1 MKKKLSVIISV
12 ICIIVSL
19 GSISGTLYYAKNHN
33 TSSMMQQAGGTP
45 PSMPSQGDNSSQDNN
60 QSNSQQNNESNQQGS
75 SENSNQS
82 TNDQSN
88 SQNQNSSEQSSENS
102 NSQAP
107 TQNGQ
112 APSGMPGQDS
122 NGNQQGAP
130 GQSDQNSSSNQQG
143 MPGQSDQN
151 SNSSQPSM
159 PGQNEQNSNQQG
171 QMNQAATSSSQSLSA
186 LQIVIISVSVLVFM
200 LAVTYLIM
208 SKFGAK
214 TLAETFYGAK
224 PTAIYAVVNVVG
236 TILLVGALVLSSN
249 ALLFNNT
256 SSTNN
261 TSQITTEGV
270 VDVSD
275 SQELSNKTLS
285 ATSSDESAIV
295 VNDGGSLNATGLTIS
310 KSGDSSNTEN
320 SEFYGLNA
328 AVLVQKGSEATIKDT
343 TIETSATGAN
353 AIFSTGENATINVSN
368 TKITTTGDSSRGLDA
383 TYGGTIN
390 ANKVTINTS
399 GQHCAA
405 VATDRGEGTVT
416 VKNSTLNTNGKGSPC
431 VYSTGTISVSNSK
444 GTATDSSCAVI
455 EGKNSITL
463 NNTKLTSYGVGRV
476 DDGIDNCGVMIYQSM
491 SGDAGEGT
499 GTFSAT
505 DSTLTISK
513 KSKVYETSPM
523 FFITNTDAVINLE
536 NTKLNYGSNQLVTVS
551 GNDGEW
557 GSQGSNGGNLTF
569 NATNQTL
576 NGNISVDNISTA
588 SFVLKS
594 STLTSTINS
603 ENNAKE
609 VNLSLDSSSKWV
621 VTGDSY
627 VTTLTLENNDLS
639 LIEDNGYTI
648 YYDASANS
656 WLNGQTIT
664 LSNGGTLTPI
674 K

>member
-1 MKKKLSVIISV
+1 MKKKLSVIISI

-33 TSSMMQQAGGTP
+33 TSSMMQQTGGTP

-60 QSNSQQNNESNQQGS
+60 QSNSQQNNESNQQDS

-88 SQNQNSSEQSSENS
+88 SNQNS

-112 APSGMPGQDS
+112 APNDMPGQDS
-122 NGNQQGAP
+122 NGNQQGI
-130 GQSDQNSSSNQQG
+130 
-143 MPGQSDQN
+143 
-151 SNSSQPSM
+151 
-159 PGQNEQNSNQQG
+159 PGQNEQNSNQPS
-171 QMNQAATSSSQSLSA
+171 QMNQNTSSNQSLSA

-200 LAVTYLIM
+200 LAITYLIM
-208 SKFGAK
+208 SKFGSK

-236 TILLVGALVLSSN
+236 TILLVCALVLSSN
-249 ALLFNNT
+249 ALLFNNA
-256 SSTNN
+256 SSSNN

-275 SQELSNKTLS
+275 NQELSNKTLS
-285 ATSSDESAIV
+285 TTSSDESAIV
-295 VNDGGSLNATGLTIS
+295 VNDVGSLNATGLTIS
-310 KSGDSSNTEN
+310 KLGDSSNTEN

-343 TIETSATGAN
+343 TIETNATGAN
-353 AIFSTGENATINVSN
+353 AVFSTGENAIINVSN

-491 SGDAGEGT
+491 SGDASEGT
-499 GTFSAT
+499 GTFNAT

-513 KSKVYETSPM
+513 KSKVYKTSPM

-536 NTKLNYGSNQLVTVS
+536 NTKLNYGSNQLATVS

-639 LIEDNGYTI
+639 LIEDNGHTI

-656 WLNGQTIT
+656 WLNEQTIT

>member
-12 ICIIVSL
+12 ICIIISL

-33 TSSMMQQAGGTP
+33 TFSMMQQTGGTP
-45 PSMPSQGDNSSQDNN
+45 PAMPSQGDNSSQDSN
-60 QSNSQQNNESNQQGS
+60 QNNSQQNNESNQQDS

-88 SQNQNSSEQSSENS
+88 SQNQNS
-102 NSQAP
+102 NSQAT

-112 APSGMPGQDS
+112 APSD
-122 NGNQQGAP
+122 
-130 GQSDQNSSSNQQG
+130 

-151 SNSSQPSM
+151 SNGTQQGM
-159 PGQNEQNSNQQG
+159 PGQNEQNSNQPN
-171 QMNQAATSSSQSLSA
+171 QMNQNTSSNQSLSA

-208 SKFGAK
+208 SKFGSK

-236 TILLVGALVLSSN
+236 TILLVCALVLSSN
-249 ALLFNNT
+249 ALLFNNA
-256 SSTNN
+256 SSSNN

-285 ATSSDESAIV
+285 TTSSDESAIV

-343 TIETSATGAN
+343 TIETNATGAN
-353 AIFSTGENATINVSN
+353 AIFSTGENAIINVSN
-368 TKITTTGDSSRGLDA
+368 TKITTTEDSSRGLDA

-390 ANKVTINTS
+390 ANIVTITTS

-431 VYSTGTISVSNSK
+431 VYSTGTISVSDSK

-491 SGDAGEGT
+491 SGDASEGT

-569 NATNQTL
+569 NATNQIL

-588 SFVLKS
+588 SFILKS

>member
-45 PSMPSQGDNSSQDNN
+45 PSMPNQGENS
-60 QSNSQQNNESNQQGS
+60 QNNESNQQDS
-75 SENSNQS
+75 SQNNQS
-82 TNDQSN
+82 SNDQSN
-88 SQNQNSSEQSSENS
+88 SQNQDSNDQTNENS
-102 NSQAP
+102 
-107 TQNGQ
+107 NGQ
-112 APSGMPGQDS
+112 AP
-122 NGNQQGAP
+122 NNQQGAP
-130 GQSDQNSSSNQQG
+130 GQSN
-143 MPGQSDQN
+143 
-151 SNSSQPSM
+151 SQPTM
-159 PGQNEQNSNQQG
+159 PGQNQQNNNQPG
-171 QMNQAATSSSQSLSA
+171 QMNQEMTSSSQSLTT
-186 LQIVIISVSVLVFM
+186 LQIVIISISVLVFM
-200 LAVTYLIM
+200 LAITYLIM
-208 SKFGAK
+208 SKFGSR

-224 PTAIYAVVNVVG
+224 PTAIYAVINVIG
-236 TILLVGALVLSSN
+236 TILLVCALVLSSD

-256 SSTNN
+256 SSNN

-275 SQELSNKTLS
+275 NQELSNKTLS
-285 ATSSDESAIV
+285 ATSLDEYAIV

-328 AVLVQKGSEATIKDT
+328 AVLVQKESEATIKNT
-343 TIETSATGAN
+343 TIKTSATGAN
-353 AIFSTGENATINVSN
+353 AIFSTGENATLNVSN

-390 ANKVTINTS
+390 ANKVTITTS

-416 VKNSTLNTNGKGSPC
+416 VKNSILNTNGKGSPC
-431 VYSTGTISVSNSK
+431 VYSTGTISVSDSK
-444 GTATDSSCAVI
+444 GTATNSSCAVI

-491 SGDAGEGT
+491 SGDASEGT

-557 GSQGSNGGNLTF
+557 GSQGSNGGNLTL

-588 SFVLKS
+588 SFILKS

-603 ENNAKE
+603 ENNAKK
-609 VNLSLDSSSKWV
+609 VNLSLDSSSKWII
-621 VTGDSY
+621 TGDSY

-639 LIEDNGYTI
+639 LIEDHGYTI

-674 K
+674 Q

>member
-33 TSSMMQQAGGTP
+33 TSSMMQQTGGTP
-45 PSMPSQGDNSSQDNN
+45 PSMPSQGDNRSQDNN
-60 QSNSQQNNESNQQGS
+60 QSDSQQNNESNQQDS

-88 SQNQNSSEQSSENS
+88 SNKNS

-112 APSGMPGQDS
+112 APNGMPGQDS
-122 NGNQQGAP
+122 NGNQQGM
-130 GQSDQNSSSNQQG
+130 S
-143 MPGQSDQN
+143 
-151 SNSSQPSM
+151 
-159 PGQNEQNSNQQG
+159 GQNEQSNNQPG
-171 QMNQAATSSSQSLSA
+171 QMNQNTSSSQSLSA
-186 LQIVIISVSVLVFM
+186 LQIVIIGVSVLVFM
-200 LAVTYLIM
+200 LAITYLIM
-208 SKFGAK
+208 SKFGSK
-214 TLAETFYGAK
+214 TLAETFFGAK

-236 TILLVGALVLSSN
+236 TILLVAALVLSSN
-249 ALLFNNT
+249 ALLFNNASAT
-256 SSTNN
+256 SN
-261 TSQITTEGV
+261 TSQITTESV

-285 ATSSDESAIV
+285 TTSSDESAIV
-295 VNDGGSLNATGLTIS
+295 VNNGGSLNATGLTIS

-343 TIETSATGAN
+343 TIETNATGAN
-353 AIFSTGENATINVSN
+353 AIFSTGENAIINVSN
-368 TKITTTGDSSRGLDA
+368 TKITTTEDSSRGLDA

-390 ANKVTINTS
+390 ANIVTITTS

-431 VYSTGTISVSNSK
+431 VYSTGTISVSDSK

-491 SGDAGEGT
+491 SGDASEGT

-569 NATNQTL
+569 NATNQIL

-588 SFVLKS
+588 SFILKS

-609 VNLSLDSSSKWV
+609 VNLSLYSSSKWV

>member
-33 TSSMMQQAGGTP
+33 TSSMMQQTGGTP
-45 PSMPSQGDNSSQDNN
+45 PSMPSQGDNRSQDSN
-60 QSNSQQNNESNQQGS
+60 QSNSQQNNESNQQDS

-88 SQNQNSSEQSSENS
+88 SNQNS

-112 APSGMPGQDS
+112 APNDMPGQDS
-122 NGNQQGAP
+122 NGNQQGIT
-130 GQSDQNSSSNQQG
+130 
-143 MPGQSDQN
+143 
-151 SNSSQPSM
+151 
-159 PGQNEQNSNQQG
+159 GQNEQNSNQPG
-171 QMNQAATSSSQSLSA
+171 QMNQNTSSNQSLSA
-186 LQIVIISVSVLVFM
+186 LQIVIISVSVIVFM
-200 LAVTYLIM
+200 LAITYLIM
-208 SKFGAK
+208 SKFGSK

-224 PTAIYAVVNVVG
+224 PTAIYAVANVVG
-236 TILLVGALVLSSN
+236 TILLVAALMLSSN
-249 ALLFNNT
+249 ALLFDNA
-256 SSTNN
+256 SATNN

-343 TIETSATGAN
+343 TIKTNATGAN
-353 AIFSTGENATINVSN
+353 AIFSTGENAIINVSN

-390 ANKVTINTS
+390 ANKVTITTS

-405 VATDRGEGTVT
+405 VATDRGEGTVTVT

-431 VYSTGTISVSNSK
+431 VYSTGTISVSDSK

-476 DDGIDNCGVMIYQSM
+476 DDGMDNCGVMIYQSM
-491 SGDAGEGT
+491 SGDASEGT
-499 GTFSAT
+499 GTFNAT

-523 FFITNTDAVINLE
+523 FFITNTDAMINLE
-536 NTKLNYGSNQLVTVS
+536 NTKLNYGSNQLITVS
-551 GNDGEW
+551 GNDDEW

-621 VTGDSY
+621 ITGDSY

-639 LIEDNGYTI
+639 LIEDNGHTI

-664 LSNGGTLTPI
+664 LSKGGTLTPI

>member
-1 MKKKLSVIISV
+1 MKKKLSIIISV

-19 GSISGTLYYAKNHN
+19 GSISGTLYYAKKHN

-45 PSMPSQGDNSSQDNN
+45 PSMPNQGENS
-60 QSNSQQNNESNQQGS
+60 QNNESNQQDS
-75 SENSNQS
+75 SQNNQS
-82 TNDQSN
+82 SNDQSN
-88 SQNQNSSEQSSENS
+88 SQNQDSNDQTNENS
-102 NSQAP
+102 
-107 TQNGQ
+107 NGQ
-112 APSGMPGQDS
+112 AP
-122 NGNQQGAP
+122 NNQQGAP
-130 GQSDQNSSSNQQG
+130 GQSNSQPTMPEQNQQ
-143 MPGQSDQN
+143 N
-151 SNSSQPSM
+151 NNQP
-159 PGQNEQNSNQQG
+159 G
-171 QMNQAATSSSQSLSA
+171 QMNQEMTSSSQSLTT
-186 LQIVIISVSVLVFM
+186 LQIVIISISVLVFM
-200 LAVTYLIM
+200 LAITYLIM
-208 SKFGAK
+208 SKFGSR

-224 PTAIYAVVNVVG
+224 PTAIYAVINVVG
-236 TILLVGALVLSSN
+236 TILLVCALVLSSN
-249 ALLFNNT
+249 TLLFNNA
-256 SSTNN
+256 SSNN

-328 AVLVQKGSEATIKDT
+328 AVLVQKESEATIKNT
-343 TIETSATGAN
+343 TIKTSATGAN
-353 AIFSTGENATINVSN
+353 AIFSTGENATLNVSN

-390 ANKVTINTS
+390 ANKVTITTS

-416 VKNSTLNTNGKGSPC
+416 VKNSILNTNGKSSPC
-431 VYSTGTISVSNSK
+431 VYSTGTISVSDSK
-444 GTATDSSCAVI
+444 GTATNSSCAVI

-491 SGDAGEGT
+491 SGDASEGT

-557 GSQGSNGGNLTF
+557 GSQGSNGGNLTL

-588 SFVLKS
+588 SFILKS

-603 ENNAKE
+603 ENNAKK

-621 VTGDSY
+621 ITGDSY

-639 LIEDNGYTI
+639 LIEDHGYTI

-674 K
+674 Q

>member
-45 PSMPSQGDNSSQDNN
+45 PSMPNQGENS
-60 QSNSQQNNESNQQGS
+60 QNNESNQQDS
-75 SENSNQS
+75 SQNNQS
-82 TNDQSN
+82 SNDQSN
-88 SQNQNSSEQSSENS
+88 SQNQDSNDQINENS
-102 NSQAP
+102 
-107 TQNGQ
+107 NGQ
-112 APSGMPGQDS
+112 AP
-122 NGNQQGAP
+122 NNQQGAS
-130 GQSDQNSSSNQQG
+130 GQSNSQPTMPGKNQQ
-143 MPGQSDQN
+143 N
-151 SNSSQPSM
+151 NNQP
-159 PGQNEQNSNQQG
+159 G
-171 QMNQAATSSSQSLSA
+171 QMNQEMTSSSQSLTA
-186 LQIVIISVSVLVFM
+186 LQIVIITISVLVFM
-200 LAVTYLIM
+200 LAITYLIM
-208 SKFGAK
+208 SKFGSK
-214 TLAETFYGAK
+214 TLVETFYGTK
-224 PTAIYAVVNVVG
+224 PTAIYAVANVVG
-236 TILLVGALVLSSN
+236 TILLVCALVLSSN
-249 ALLFNNT
+249 ALLFNN
-256 SSTNN
+256 SSATNN

-343 TIETSATGAN
+343 TIKTSATGAN
-353 AIFSTGENATINVSN
+353 AIFSTGENATLNVSN

-390 ANKVTINTS
+390 ANKVTITTS

-416 VKNSTLNTNGKGSPC
+416 VKNSILNTNGKGSPC
-431 VYSTGTISVSNSK
+431 VYSTGTISVSDSK
-444 GTATDSSCAVI
+444 GMATNSSCAVI

-491 SGDAGEGT
+491 SGDANEGT

-513 KSKVYETSPM
+513 KSKIYETSPM

-557 GSQGSNGGNLTF
+557 GSQGSNGGNLTL
-569 NATNQTL
+569 NATNQIL

-588 SFVLKS
+588 SFILKG

-639 LIEDNGYTI
+639 LIEDHGYTI

-674 K
+674 Q

>member
-45 PSMPSQGDNSSQDNN
+45 PSMPNQGENS
-60 QSNSQQNNESNQQGS
+60 QNNESNQQDS
-75 SENSNQS
+75 SQNNQS
-82 TNDQSN
+82 SNDQSN
-88 SQNQNSSEQSSENS
+88 SQNQDSNDQTNENS
-102 NSQAP
+102 
-107 TQNGQ
+107 NGQ
-112 APSGMPGQDS
+112 AP
-122 NGNQQGAP
+122 NNQQGAS
-130 GQSDQNSSSNQQG
+130 GQSNSQPTMPGKNQQ
-143 MPGQSDQN
+143 N
-151 SNSSQPSM
+151 NNQP
-159 PGQNEQNSNQQG
+159 G
-171 QMNQAATSSSQSLSA
+171 QMNQEMTSSSQSLTA
-186 LQIVIISVSVLVFM
+186 LQIVIITISVLVFM
-200 LAVTYLIM
+200 LAITYLIM
-208 SKFGAK
+208 SKFGSK
-214 TLAETFYGAK
+214 TLVETFYGTK
-224 PTAIYAVVNVVG
+224 PTAIYAVANVVG
-236 TILLVGALVLSSN
+236 TILLVCALVLSSN
-249 ALLFNNT
+249 ALLFNN
-256 SSTNN
+256 SSATNN

-270 VDVSD
+270 VDISD

-328 AVLVQKGSEATIKDT
+328 AVIVQKGSEATIKDT
-343 TIETSATGAN
+343 TIKTSATGAN
-353 AIFSTGENATINVSN
+353 AIFSTGENATLNVSN

-390 ANKVTINTS
+390 ANKVTITTS

-416 VKNSTLNTNGKGSPC
+416 VKNSILNTNGKGSPC
-431 VYSTGTISVSNSK
+431 VYSTGTISVSDSK
-444 GTATDSSCAVI
+444 GMATNSSCAVI

-463 NNTKLTSYGVGRV
+463 NNTKLTSYGIGRV

-491 SGDAGEGT
+491 SGDASEGT

-513 KSKVYETSPM
+513 KSKIYETSPM
-523 FFITNTDAVINLE
+523 FFITNTDAVVNLE

-557 GSQGSNGGNLTF
+557 GSQGSNGGNLTL
-569 NATNQTL
+569 NATNQIL

-588 SFVLKS
+588 SFILKG

-639 LIEDNGYTI
+639 LIEDHGYTI

-674 K
+674 Q

>member
-33 TSSMMQQAGGTP
+33 TFSMMQQTGGTP
-45 PSMPSQGDNSSQDNN
+45 PAMPSQRDNSSQDSN
-60 QSNSQQNNESNQQGS
+60 QNNSQQNNESNQQDS

-88 SQNQNSSEQSSENS
+88 S
-102 NSQAP
+102 NSQAT

-112 APSGMPGQDS
+112 APSGML
-122 NGNQQGAP
+122 
-130 GQSDQNSSSNQQG
+130 
-143 MPGQSDQN
+143 GQSDQN
-151 SNSSQPSM
+151 SNGTQQGM
-159 PGQNEQNSNQQG
+159 PGQNEQNSNQPS
-171 QMNQAATSSSQSLSA
+171 QMNQNTSSNQSLSA

-208 SKFGAK
+208 SKFGSK

-236 TILLVGALVLSSN
+236 TILLVCALVLSSN
-249 ALLFNNT
+249 ALLFNNA
-256 SSTNN
+256 SSSNN

-285 ATSSDESAIV
+285 TTSSDESAIV

-320 SEFYGLNA
+320 SEFYGLNT

-343 TIETSATGAN
+343 TIETNATGAN
-353 AIFSTGENATINVSN
+353 AIFSTGENAIINVSN
-368 TKITTTGDSSRGLDA
+368 TKITTTEDSSRGLDA

-390 ANKVTINTS
+390 ANIVTITTS

-431 VYSTGTISVSNSK
+431 VYSTGTISVSDSK
-444 GTATDSSCAVI
+444 GMATNSSCAVI

-463 NNTKLTSYGVGRV
+463 NNTKLTSYGIGRV

-491 SGDAGEGT
+491 SGDASEGT

-513 KSKVYETSPM
+513 KSKIYETSPM

-557 GSQGSNGGNLTF
+557 GSQGSNGGNLIL
-569 NATNQTL
+569 NATNQIL

-588 SFVLKS
+588 SFILKG

>member
-19 GSISGTLYYAKNHN
+19 SSISGTLYYAKNHN
-33 TSSMMQQAGGTP
+33 TFSMMQQTGETP
-45 PSMPSQGDNSSQDNN
+45 PAMPSQRDNSSQDSN
-60 QSNSQQNNESNQQGS
+60 QNNSQQNNESNQQDS

-88 SQNQNSSEQSSENS
+88 SQ
-102 NSQAP
+102 AT

-112 APSGMPGQDS
+112 APSGMPGQ
-122 NGNQQGAP
+122 
-130 GQSDQNSSSNQQG
+130 
-143 MPGQSDQN
+143 SDQN
-151 SNSSQPSM
+151 SNGTQQGM
-159 PGQNEQNSNQQG
+159 PGQNEQNSNQPS
-171 QMNQAATSSSQSLSA
+171 QMNQNTSSNQSLSA
-186 LQIVIISVSVLVFM
+186 LQIVIIGVSVLVFM
-200 LAVTYLIM
+200 LAITYLIM
-208 SKFGAK
+208 SKFGSK
-214 TLAETFYGAK
+214 ILVETFYGAK
-224 PTAIYAVVNVVG
+224 PTAIYAVANVVG
-236 TILLVGALVLSSN
+236 TILLVCALVLSSN
-249 ALLFNNT
+249 ALLFNN
-256 SSTNN
+256 SSATNN

-343 TIETSATGAN
+343 TIKTSATGAN
-353 AIFSTGENATINVSN
+353 AIFSTGENATLNVSN

-390 ANKVTINTS
+390 ANKVTITTS

-416 VKNSTLNTNGKGSPC
+416 VKNSILNTNGKGSPC
-431 VYSTGTISVSNSK
+431 VYSTGTISVSDSK

-463 NNTKLTSYGVGRV
+463 NNTKLTSYGIGRV

-491 SGDAGEGT
+491 SGDASEGT

-513 KSKVYETSPM
+513 KSKIYETSPM

-551 GNDGEW
+551 GNDSEW
-557 GSQGSNGGNLTF
+557 GSQGSNGGNLTL
-569 NATNQTL
+569 NATNQIL
-576 NGNISVDNISTA
+576 NGNVSVDNISTA
-588 SFVLKS
+588 SFILKS

-639 LIEDNGYTI
+639 LIEDHGYTI

>member
-19 GSISGTLYYAKNHN
+19 SSISGTLYYAKNHN
-33 TSSMMQQAGGTP
+33 TFSMMQQTGGTP
-45 PSMPSQGDNSSQDNN
+45 PAMPSQGDNSSQDSN
-60 QSNSQQNNESNQQGS
+60 QNNSQQNNESNQQDS

-88 SQNQNSSEQSSENS
+88 S
-102 NSQAP
+102 NSQAT

-112 APSGMPGQDS
+112 APSGML
-122 NGNQQGAP
+122 
-130 GQSDQNSSSNQQG
+130 
-143 MPGQSDQN
+143 GQSDQN
-151 SNSSQPSM
+151 SNGTQQGM
-159 PGQNEQNSNQQG
+159 PGQNEQNSNQPS
-171 QMNQAATSSSQSLSA
+171 QMNQNTSSNQSLSA

-208 SKFGAK
+208 SKFGSK

-236 TILLVGALVLSSN
+236 TILLVCALVLSSN
-249 ALLFNNT
+249 ALLFNNA
-256 SSTNN
+256 SSSNN
-261 TSQITTEGV
+261 TSQITTKGV

-285 ATSSDESAIV
+285 TTSSDESAIV

-343 TIETSATGAN
+343 TIETNATGAN
-353 AIFSTGENATINVSN
+353 AIFSTGENAIINVSN
-368 TKITTTGDSSRGLDA
+368 TKITTTEDSSRGLDA

-390 ANKVTINTS
+390 ANIVTITTS

-416 VKNSTLNTNGKGSPC
+416 VKNSILNTNGKGSPC
-431 VYSTGTISVSNSK
+431 VYSTGTISVSDSK
-444 GTATDSSCAVI
+444 GMATNSSCAVI

-463 NNTKLTSYGVGRV
+463 NNTKLTSYGIGRV

-491 SGDAGEGT
+491 SGDASEGT

-513 KSKVYETSPM
+513 KSKIYETSPM

-557 GSQGSNGGNLTF
+557 GSQGSNGGNLIL
-569 NATNQTL
+569 NATNQIL

-588 SFVLKS
+588 SFILKG

-639 LIEDNGYTI
+639 LIEDHGYTI

-674 K
+674 Q

>member
-33 TSSMMQQAGGTP
+33 TSSMMQQTGGTP
-45 PSMPSQGDNSSQDNN
+45 PSMPSQGDNSLQDSN
-60 QSNSQQNNESNQQGS
+60 QSNSQQNNESNQQDS

-88 SQNQNSSEQSSENS
+88 SNQNS

-112 APSGMPGQDS
+112 APNDMPGQDS
-122 NGNQQGAP
+122 NGNQQGI
-130 GQSDQNSSSNQQG
+130 
-143 MPGQSDQN
+143 
-151 SNSSQPSM
+151 
-159 PGQNEQNSNQQG
+159 PGQNEQNSNQPS
-171 QMNQAATSSSQSLSA
+171 QMNQNTSSNQSLSA

-208 SKFGAK
+208 RKFGSK

-236 TILLVGALVLSSN
+236 TILLVCALVLSSN

-256 SSTNN
+256 TPINN

-275 SQELSNKTLS
+275 NQELSNKTLS
-285 ATSSDESAIV
+285 TTSSDESAIV

-343 TIETSATGAN
+343 TIETNATGAN
-353 AIFSTGENATINVSN
+353 AIFSTGENAIINVSN

-491 SGDAGEGT
+491 SGDASEGT
-499 GTFSAT
+499 GTFNAT

-603 ENNAKE
+603 ENNAKK

-656 WLNGQTIT
+656 WLNEQTIT

>member
-19 GSISGTLYYAKNHN
+19 SSISGTLYYAKNHN
-33 TSSMMQQAGGTP
+33 TFSMMQQTGGTP
-45 PSMPSQGDNSSQDNN
+45 PAMPSQRDNSSQDSN
-60 QSNSQQNNESNQQGS
+60 QNNSQQNNESNQQDS

-88 SQNQNSSEQSSENS
+88 SQ
-102 NSQAP
+102 AT

-112 APSGMPGQDS
+112 APSGMPGQ
-122 NGNQQGAP
+122 
-130 GQSDQNSSSNQQG
+130 
-143 MPGQSDQN
+143 SDQN
-151 SNSSQPSM
+151 SNGTQQGM
-159 PGQNEQNSNQQG
+159 PGQNEQNSNQPS
-171 QMNQAATSSSQSLSA
+171 QMNQNTSSNLSLSA

-200 LAVTYLIM
+200 FAVTYLIM
-208 SKFGAK
+208 SKFGSK

-236 TILLVGALVLSSN
+236 TILLVCALVLSSN
-249 ALLFNNT
+249 ALLFNNA
-256 SSTNN
+256 SSSNN

-285 ATSSDESAIV
+285 TTSSDESAIV

-310 KSGDSSNTEN
+310 KSGDSSNTGN

-343 TIETSATGAN
+343 TIETNATGAN
-353 AIFSTGENATINVSN
+353 AIFSTGENAIINVSN
-368 TKITTTGDSSRGLDA
+368 TKITTTEDSSRGLDA

-390 ANKVTINTS
+390 ANIVTITTS

-416 VKNSTLNTNGKGSPC
+416 VKNSILNTNGKGSPC
-431 VYSTGTISVSNSK
+431 VYSTGTISVSDSK
-444 GTATDSSCAVI
+444 GMATNSSCAVI

-463 NNTKLTSYGVGRV
+463 NNTKLTSYGIGRV

-491 SGDAGEGT
+491 SGDASEGT

-513 KSKVYETSPM
+513 KSKIYETSPM

-536 NTKLNYGSNQLVTVS
+536 NTKLNYGSNQLVIVS

-557 GSQGSNGGNLTF
+557 GSQGSNGGNLIL
-569 NATNQTL
+569 NATNQIL

-588 SFVLKS
+588 SFILKG

-609 VNLSLDSSSKWV
+609 VNLSLDSSFKWV

-639 LIEDNGYTI
+639 LIEDHGYTI

-674 K
+674 Q

>member
-1 MKKKLSVIISV
+1 MKKKLSVIINV

-45 PSMPSQGDNSSQDNN
+45 PSMPNKGENS
-60 QSNSQQNNESNQQGS
+60 QNNESNQQDS
-75 SENSNQS
+75 SQNNQS
-82 TNDQSN
+82 SNDQSN
-88 SQNQNSSEQSSENS
+88 SQNQDSNDQTNENS
-102 NSQAP
+102 
-107 TQNGQ
+107 NGQ
-112 APSGMPGQDS
+112 AP
-122 NGNQQGAP
+122 NNQQGAS
-130 GQSDQNSSSNQQG
+130 GQSNSQPTMPGKNQQ
-143 MPGQSDQN
+143 N
-151 SNSSQPSM
+151 NNQP
-159 PGQNEQNSNQQG
+159 G
-171 QMNQAATSSSQSLSA
+171 QMNQEMTSSSQSLTA
-186 LQIVIISVSVLVFM
+186 LQIVIITISVLVFM
-200 LAVTYLIM
+200 LAITYLIM
-208 SKFGAK
+208 SKFGSK

-236 TILLVGALVLSSN
+236 TILLVCALVLSSN
-249 ALLFNNT
+249 ALLFNNV
-256 SSTNN
+256 SSSNN

-285 ATSSDESAIV
+285 TTSSDESAIV

-343 TIETSATGAN
+343 TIETNATGAN
-353 AIFSTGENATINVSN
+353 AIFSTGENAIINVSN
-368 TKITTTGDSSRGLDA
+368 TKITTTEDSSRGLDA

-390 ANKVTINTS
+390 ANIVTITTS

-431 VYSTGTISVSNSK
+431 VYSTGTISVSDSK

-491 SGDAGEGT
+491 SGDASEGT

-569 NATNQTL
+569 NATNQIL

-588 SFVLKS
+588 SFILKS

-609 VNLSLDSSSKWV
+609 VNLSLYSSSKWV

>member
-33 TSSMMQQAGGTP
+33 TFSMMQQTGGTP
-45 PSMPSQGDNSSQDNN
+45 PAMPSQRDNSSQDSN
-60 QSNSQQNNESNQQGS
+60 QNNSQQNNESNQQDS

-88 SQNQNSSEQSSENS
+88 S
-102 NSQAP
+102 NSQAT

-112 APSGMPGQDS
+112 APSGMPGQ
-122 NGNQQGAP
+122 
-130 GQSDQNSSSNQQG
+130 
-143 MPGQSDQN
+143 SDQN
-151 SNSSQPSM
+151 SNGTQQGM
-159 PGQNEQNSNQQG
+159 PGQNEQNSNQPS
-171 QMNQAATSSSQSLSA
+171 QMNQNTSSNQSLSA

-208 SKFGAK
+208 SKFGSK

-236 TILLVGALVLSSN
+236 TILLVCALVLSSN
-249 ALLFNNT
+249 ALLFNNV
-256 SSTNN
+256 SSSNN

-285 ATSSDESAIV
+285 TTSSDESAIV

-343 TIETSATGAN
+343 TIKTSATGAN
-353 AIFSTGENATINVSN
+353 AIFSTGENATLNVSN

-390 ANKVTINTS
+390 ANKVTITTS

-416 VKNSTLNTNGKGSPC
+416 VKNSILNTNGKGSPC
-431 VYSTGTISVSNSK
+431 VYSTGTISVSDSK
-444 GTATDSSCAVI
+444 GMATNSSCAVI

-463 NNTKLTSYGVGRV
+463 NNTKLTSYGIGRV

-491 SGDAGEGT
+491 SGDASEGT

-513 KSKVYETSPM
+513 KSKIYETSPM

-557 GSQGSNGGNLTF
+557 GSQGSNGGNLIL
-569 NATNQTL
+569 NATNQIL

-588 SFVLKS
+588 SFILKG

-639 LIEDNGYTI
+639 LIEDHGYTI

>member
-1 MKKKLSVIISV
+1 MSEGDSHEKEIIVIISV

-45 PSMPSQGDNSSQDNN
+45 PSMPNQGENS
-60 QSNSQQNNESNQQGS
+60 QNNESNQQDS
-75 SENSNQS
+75 SQNNKSS
-82 TNDQSN
+82 NDQSN
-88 SQNQNSSEQSSENS
+88 LQNQDSNDQTNENSTGQAPNNQQDFPEQS
-102 NSQAP
+102 NSQP
-107 TQNGQ
+107 T
-112 APSGMPGQDS
+112 MPEQ
-122 NGNQQGAP
+122 NQQ
-130 GQSDQNSSSNQQG
+130 NNNQ
-143 MPGQSDQN
+143 P
-151 SNSSQPSM
+151 
-159 PGQNEQNSNQQG
+159 G
-171 QMNQAATSSSQSLSA
+171 QMNQEMTSSSQSLTT
-186 LQIVIISVSVLVFM
+186 LQIVIISISVLVFM
-200 LAVTYLIM
+200 LAITYLIM
-208 SKFGAK
+208 SKFGSK
-214 TLAETFYGAK
+214 TLVETFYGAK
-224 PTAIYAVVNVVG
+224 PTAIYAVINVIG
-236 TILLVGALVLSSN
+236 TILLVCALVLSSN
-249 ALLFNNT
+249 ALLFNNA
-256 SSTNN
+256 SSNN

-275 SQELSNKTLS
+275 SQVLSNKTLS

-295 VNDGGSLNATGLTIS
+295 VNNGGSLNATGLTIS

-328 AVLVQKGSEATIKDT
+328 AVLVQKESEATIKNT
-343 TIETSATGAN
+343 TIKTSATGAN
-353 AIFSTGENATINVSN
+353 AIFSTGENATLNVNN

-390 ANKVTINTS
+390 ANKVTITTS

-416 VKNSTLNTNGKGSPC
+416 VKNSILNTNGKGSPC
-431 VYSTGTISVSNSK
+431 VYSTGTISVSDSK
-444 GTATDSSCAVI
+444 GTATNSSCAVI

-491 SGDAGEGT
+491 SGDASEGT

-557 GSQGSNGGNLTF
+557 GSQGSNGGNLTL

-576 NGNISVDNISTA
+576 NGNISVANISTA
-588 SFVLKS
+588 SFILKS

-627 VTTLTLENNDLS
+627 VTTLTLEDNDLS

>member
-33 TSSMMQQAGGTP
+33 TSLQQQTGGTP
-45 PSMPSQGDNSSQDNN
+45 PSMPSQEDNSSQDSN

-102 NSQAP
+102 NSQASN
-107 TQNGQ
+107 QNGQ

-122 NGNQQGAP
+122 NGSQQSAP
-130 GQSDQNSSSNQQG
+130 GQ
-143 MPGQSDQN
+143 N
-151 SNSSQPSM
+151 SNNNQPGM
-159 PGQNEQNSNQQG
+159 PGQNEHNSNQPG
-171 QMNQAATSSSQSLSA
+171 QMNQDMTSSSQSLSV

-200 LAVTYLIM
+200 LAITYLIM
-208 SKFGAK
+208 SKFGSK

-236 TILLVGALVLSSN
+236 TILLVCALVLSSN
-249 ALLFNNT
+249 ALLFNNA
-256 SSTNN
+256 SSNN

-285 ATSSDESAIV
+285 STSSDESAIV
-295 VNDGGSLNATGLTIS
+295 VNNGGSLNAKGLTIS

-343 TIETSATGAN
+343 TIKTSATGAN

-491 SGDAGEGT
+491 SGDASEGT

-523 FFITNTDAVINLE
+523 FFITNTDAIINLE

-551 GNDGEW
+551 SNDGEW

-588 SFVLKS
+588 SFVLKD

-603 ENNAKE
+603 ENKAKE
-609 VNLSLDSSSKWV
+609 VNLSLDSSSKWI

-627 VTTLTLENNDLS
+627 ITTLTLENNDLS
-639 LIEDNGYTI
+639 LIEDNGHTI

>member
-33 TSSMMQQAGGTP
+33 TSSMMQQTGGTP
-45 PSMPSQGDNSSQDNN
+45 PSRSQDNN
-60 QSNSQQNNESNQQGS
+60 QSNSQQNNESNQQDS

-88 SQNQNSSEQSSENS
+88 SNQNS

-112 APSGMPGQDS
+112 APNDMPGQDS
-122 NGNQQGAP
+122 NGNQQGI
-130 GQSDQNSSSNQQG
+130 
-143 MPGQSDQN
+143 
-151 SNSSQPSM
+151 
-159 PGQNEQNSNQQG
+159 PGQNEQNSNQPS
-171 QMNQAATSSSQSLSA
+171 QMNQNTSSNQSLSA

-208 SKFGAK
+208 SKFGSK

-236 TILLVGALVLSSN
+236 TILLVCALVLSSN

-256 SSTNN
+256 TPTNN

-275 SQELSNKTLS
+275 NQELSNKTLS
-285 ATSSDESAIV
+285 VTSSDESAIV

-328 AVLVQKGSEATIKDT
+328 AVLVQKGNEATIKDT
-343 TIETSATGAN
+343 TIETNATGAN
-353 AIFSTGENATINVSN
+353 AIFSTGENAIINVSN

-390 ANKVTINTS
+390 TNKVTITTS

-416 VKNSTLNTNGKGSPC
+416 VKNLTLNTNGKGSPC

-491 SGDAGEGT
+491 SGDASEGT

-513 KSKVYETSPM
+513 KSKVYKTSPM
-523 FFITNTDAVINLE
+523 FFITNTDAMINLE

-603 ENNAKE
+603 ENNAKK
-609 VNLSLDSSSKWV
+609 VNLSLDSSSKWI

-656 WLNGQTIT
+656 WLNEQTIT
-664 LSNGGTLTPI
+664 LSNGGTLTPM

>member
-33 TSSMMQQAGGTP
+33 TSSMQQAGGTP
-45 PSMPSQGDNSSQDNN
+45 LSMPSQGDNNSQNNN

-82 TNDQSN
+82 TNDQAN
-88 SQNQNSSEQSSENS
+88 SNQNSGDQSNENS

-107 TQNGQ
+107 NQNGQ
-112 APSGMPGQDS
+112 APSGMPNS
-122 NGNQQGAP
+122 NGNQQN
-130 GQSDQNSSSNQQG
+130 GQNNNQQ
-143 MPGQSDQN
+143 
-151 SNSSQPSM
+151 SM
-159 PGQNEQNSNQQG
+159 PGQNSNQSSQIDQG
-171 QMNQAATSSSQSLSA
+171 MSLSSQSLSV
-186 LQIVIISVSVLVFM
+186 LQIVIISISVLVLM

-208 SKFGAK
+208 SKFGSK
-214 TLAETFYGAK
+214 TLDETFYGAK
-224 PTAIYAVVNVVG
+224 PTAIYAVVNVLG
-236 TILLVGALVLSSN
+236 TILLVVALVLSSN
-249 ALLFNNT
+249 ALLFNNA
-256 SSTNN
+256 SSNN

-270 VDVSD
+270 VNVSD

-285 ATSSDESAIV
+285 STSSDESAIV
-295 VNDGGSLNATGLTIS
+295 VNDGGSLNAKGLTIS

-328 AVLVQKGSEATIKDT
+328 AFLVQKGSEATIKDT
-343 TIETSATGAN
+343 TIKTSATGAN

-431 VYSTGTISVSNSK
+431 VYSTGTISISNSK
-444 GTATDSSCAVI
+444 GTSTDSSCAVI

-463 NNTKLTSYGVGRV
+463 NNTKLTSYGIGRV

-491 SGDAGEGT
+491 SGDASEGT

-513 KSKVYETSPM
+513 KSKVYKTSPM

-536 NTKLNYGSNQLVTVS
+536 NTKLNYGSNQLVAVS

-594 STLTSTINS
+594 STLTSMINS

-639 LIEDNGYTI
+639 LIEDNGHTI

-664 LSNGGTLTPI
+664 LSNGGTLTPM

>member
-45 PSMPSQGDNSSQDNN
+45 PSMPSQGDNSSQDSN

-107 TQNGQ
+107 NQNGQ
-112 APSGMPGQDS
+112 APNGMSGQDS
-122 NGNQQGAP
+122 NGNQPSAP
-130 GQSDQNSSSNQQG
+130 GQNSNNSQQG
-143 MPGQSDQN
+143 
-151 SNSSQPSM
+151 M
-159 PGQNEQNSNQQG
+159 PGQNEQNSNQPG
-171 QMNQAATSSSQSLSA
+171 QMNQDATSSSQSLSA

-208 SKFGAK
+208 SKFGSK

-285 ATSSDESAIV
+285 TTSSDESAIV

-328 AVLVQKGSEATIKDT
+328 AVLVQKGSEATIKNT
-343 TIETSATGAN
+343 TIKTSATGAN

-431 VYSTGTISVSNSK
+431 VYSTGTISVSNSQ

-491 SGDAGEGT
+491 SGDASEGT

-588 SFVLKS
+588 SFVLKD

-603 ENNAKE
+603 ENKAKE

-627 VTTLTLENNDLS
+627 ITTLTLENNDLS
-639 LIEDNGYTI
+639 LIEDNGHTI

>member
-1 MKKKLSVIISV
+1 MKKKLSVIINV

-33 TSSMMQQAGGTP
+33 TFSMMQQTGGTP
-45 PSMPSQGDNSSQDNN
+45 PAMPSQGDNSSQDSN
-60 QSNSQQNNESNQQGS
+60 QNNSQQNNESNQQDS

-88 SQNQNSSEQSSENS
+88 S
-102 NSQAP
+102 NSQAT

-112 APSGMPGQDS
+112 APSGMPGQ
-122 NGNQQGAP
+122 
-130 GQSDQNSSSNQQG
+130 
-143 MPGQSDQN
+143 SDQN
-151 SNSSQPSM
+151 SNGTQQGM
-159 PGQNEQNSNQQG
+159 PGQNEQNSNQPN
-171 QMNQAATSSSQSLSA
+171 QMNQNTSSNQSLSA
-186 LQIVIISVSVLVFM
+186 LQILIISVSVLVFM

-208 SKFGAK
+208 SKFGSK
-214 TLAETFYGAK
+214 TPAETFYGAK
-224 PTAIYAVVNVVG
+224 PTAIYAVINVVG
-236 TILLVGALVLSSN
+236 TILLVCALVLSSN
-249 ALLFNNT
+249 ALLFNNA
-256 SSTNN
+256 SSSNN

-285 ATSSDESAIV
+285 TTSSDESAIV

-328 AVLVQKGSEATIKDT
+328 AVLVQNGSEATIKDT
-343 TIETSATGAN
+343 TIETNATGAN
-353 AIFSTGENATINVSN
+353 AIFSTGENAIINVSN
-368 TKITTTGDSSRGLDA
+368 TKITTTEDSSRGLDA

-390 ANKVTINTS
+390 ANIVTITTS

-416 VKNSTLNTNGKGSPC
+416 VKNSTLNTNRKGSPC
-431 VYSTGTISVSNSK
+431 VYSTGTISVSDSK

-491 SGDAGEGT
+491 SGDASEGT

-569 NATNQTL
+569 NATNQIL

-588 SFVLKS
+588 SFILKS

>member
-45 PSMPSQGDNSSQDNN
+45 PSMPNQGENS
-60 QSNSQQNNESNQQGS
+60 QNNESNQQDS
-75 SENSNQS
+75 SQNNQS
-82 TNDQSN
+82 SNDQSN
-88 SQNQNSSEQSSENS
+88 SQNQDSNDQTNENS
-102 NSQAP
+102 
-107 TQNGQ
+107 NGQ
-112 APSGMPGQDS
+112 AP
-122 NGNQQGAP
+122 NNQQGAS
-130 GQSDQNSSSNQQG
+130 GQSNSQPTMPGKNQQ
-143 MPGQSDQN
+143 N
-151 SNSSQPSM
+151 NNQP
-159 PGQNEQNSNQQG
+159 G
-171 QMNQAATSSSQSLSA
+171 QMNQEMTSSSQSLTA
-186 LQIVIISVSVLVFM
+186 LQIVIITISVLVFM
-200 LAVTYLIM
+200 LAITYLIM
-208 SKFGAK
+208 SKFGSK
-214 TLAETFYGAK
+214 TLVETFYGTK
-224 PTAIYAVVNVVG
+224 PTAIYAVANVVG
-236 TILLVGALVLSSN
+236 TILLVCALVLSSN
-249 ALLFNNT
+249 VLLFNN
-256 SSTNN
+256 SSAKNN
-261 TSQITTEGV
+261 TSQITIEGV

-343 TIETSATGAN
+343 TIKTSATGAN
-353 AIFSTGENATINVSN
+353 AIFSTGENATLNVSN

-390 ANKVTINTS
+390 ANKVTITTS

-416 VKNSTLNTNGKGSPC
+416 VKNSILNTNGKGSPC
-431 VYSTGTISVSNSK
+431 VYSTGNITVSNSK

-463 NNTKLTSYGVGRV
+463 NNTKLTSYGIGRV

-491 SGDAGEGT
+491 SGDANEGT

-513 KSKVYETSPM
+513 KSKIYETSPM
-523 FFITNTDAVINLE
+523 FFITNTDAMINLE

-557 GSQGSNGGNLTF
+557 GSQGSNGGNLTL
-569 NATNQTL
+569 NATNQIL

-588 SFVLKS
+588 SFILKG

-674 K
+674 Q

>member
-33 TSSMMQQAGGTP
+33 TSSMMQQTGGTP
-45 PSMPSQGDNSSQDNN
+45 PSMPSQGDNRSQDNN
-60 QSNSQQNNESNQQGS
+60 QSDSQQNNESNQQDS

-88 SQNQNSSEQSSENS
+88 SNKNS

-112 APSGMPGQDS
+112 APNGMPGQDS
-122 NGNQQGAP
+122 NGNQQGM
-130 GQSDQNSSSNQQG
+130 S
-143 MPGQSDQN
+143 
-151 SNSSQPSM
+151 
-159 PGQNEQNSNQQG
+159 GQNEQSNNQPG
-171 QMNQAATSSSQSLSA
+171 QMNQNTSSSQSLSA
-186 LQIVIISVSVLVFM
+186 LQIVIIGVSVLVFM
-200 LAVTYLIM
+200 LAITYLIM
-208 SKFGAK
+208 SKFGSK
-214 TLAETFYGAK
+214 TLAETFFGAK

-236 TILLVGALVLSSN
+236 TILLVAALVLSSN
-249 ALLFNNT
+249 ALLFNNASAT
-256 SSTNN
+256 SN
-261 TSQITTEGV
+261 TSQITTESV

-285 ATSSDESAIV
+285 TTSSDESAIV

-343 TIETSATGAN
+343 TIETNATGAN
-353 AIFSTGENATINVSN
+353 AIFSTGENAIINVSN
-368 TKITTTGDSSRGLDA
+368 TKITTTEDSSRGLDA

-390 ANKVTINTS
+390 ANIVTITTS

-431 VYSTGTISVSNSK
+431 VYSTGTISVSDSK

-491 SGDAGEGT
+491 SGDASEGT

-569 NATNQTL
+569 NATNQIL

-588 SFVLKS
+588 SFILKS

-609 VNLSLDSSSKWV
+609 VNLSLYSSSKWV

>member
-33 TSSMMQQAGGTP
+33 TFSMMQQTGGTP
-45 PSMPSQGDNSSQDNN
+45 PAMPSQRDNSSQDSN
-60 QSNSQQNNESNQQGS
+60 QNNSQQNNESNQQDS

-88 SQNQNSSEQSSENS
+88 SQ
-102 NSQAP
+102 AT

-112 APSGMPGQDS
+112 APSGMPGQ
-122 NGNQQGAP
+122 
-130 GQSDQNSSSNQQG
+130 
-143 MPGQSDQN
+143 SDQN
-151 SNSSQPSM
+151 SNGTQQGM
-159 PGQNEQNSNQQG
+159 PGQNEQNSNQPS
-171 QMNQAATSSSQSLSA
+171 QMNQNTSSNLSLSA

-200 LAVTYLIM
+200 FAVTYLIM
-208 SKFGAK
+208 SKFGSK

-236 TILLVGALVLSSN
+236 TILLVCALVLSSN
-249 ALLFNNT
+249 ALLFNNA
-256 SSTNN
+256 SSSNN

-285 ATSSDESAIV
+285 TTSSDESAIV

-343 TIETSATGAN
+343 TIKTSATGAN
-353 AIFSTGENATINVSN
+353 AIFSTGENATLNVSN

-390 ANKVTINTS
+390 ANKVTITTS

-416 VKNSTLNTNGKGSPC
+416 VKNSILNTNGKGSPC
-431 VYSTGTISVSNSK
+431 VYSTGTISVSDSK
-444 GTATDSSCAVI
+444 GMATNSSCAVI

-463 NNTKLTSYGVGRV
+463 NNTKLTSYGIGRV

-491 SGDAGEGT
+491 SGDASEGT

-513 KSKVYETSPM
+513 KSKIYETSPM

-569 NATNQTL
+569 NATNQIL

-588 SFVLKS
+588 SFILKG

-639 LIEDNGYTI
+639 LIEDHGYTI

-674 K
+674 Q

>member
-1 MKKKLSVIISV
+1 
-12 ICIIVSL
+12 
-19 GSISGTLYYAKNHN
+19 
-33 TSSMMQQAGGTP
+33 
-45 PSMPSQGDNSSQDNN
+45 MPSQGDNSSQDNN
-60 QSNSQQNNESNQQGS
+60 QSNSQQNNESNQQDS

-88 SQNQNSSEQSSENS
+88 SNQNSSENS

-112 APSGMPGQDS
+112 APNDMPGQDS
-122 NGNQQGAP
+122 NGNQQGI
-130 GQSDQNSSSNQQG
+130 
-143 MPGQSDQN
+143 
-151 SNSSQPSM
+151 
-159 PGQNEQNSNQQG
+159 PGQNEQNSNQPS
-171 QMNQAATSSSQSLSA
+171 QMNQNNSSNQSLSA

-200 LAVTYLIM
+200 LAITYLIM
-208 SKFGAK
+208 SKFGSK
-214 TLAETFYGAK
+214 TLAETFYEAK

-236 TILLVGALVLSSN
+236 TILLVCALVLSSN
-249 ALLFNNT
+249 ALLFNNA
-256 SSTNN
+256 SSSNN

-275 SQELSNKTLS
+275 SQELSKKTLS
-285 ATSSDESAIV
+285 ATSLDESAIV
-295 VNDGGSLNATGLTIS
+295 VNNGGSLNATGLTIS
-310 KSGDSSNTEN
+310 KSGESSNTEN

-343 TIETSATGAN
+343 TIETNATGAN
-353 AIFSTGENATINVSN
+353 AIFSTGENAITNVSN

-390 ANKVTINTS
+390 ANKVTITTS

-444 GTATDSSCAVI
+444 GT
-455 EGKNSITL
+455 
-463 NNTKLTSYGVGRV
+463 
-476 DDGIDNCGVMIYQSM
+476 
-491 SGDAGEGT
+491 
-499 GTFSAT
+499 AT

-609 VNLSLDSSSKWV
+609 VNLSLDSSSKWI

-639 LIEDNGYTI
+639 LIEDNGHTI

-664 LSNGGTLTPI
+664 LSNGGTLTPM

>member
-45 PSMPSQGDNSSQDNN
+45 PSMPSQGDNSSQDSN

-102 NSQAP
+102 NSQDP

-130 GQSDQNSSSNQQG
+130 GQSG
-143 MPGQSDQN
+143 QN
-151 SNSSQPSM
+151 SNGTQQGM
-159 PGQNEQNSNQQG
+159 PGQNEQNSNQPG
-171 QMNQAATSSSQSLSA
+171 QMNQDTSSSQSLSA

-200 LAVTYLIM
+200 LAITYLIM
-208 SKFGAK
+208 SKFESK

-236 TILLVGALVLSSN
+236 TILLVAALVLSSN
-249 ALLFNNT
+249 ALLFNNA
-256 SSTNN
+256 SATNN

-270 VDVSD
+270 VDASD

-285 ATSSDESAIV
+285 TTSSDESAIV

-310 KSGDSSNTEN
+310 KSGDSSNTES

-328 AVLVQKGSEATIKDT
+328 AVLVQKGSEAMIKDT

-353 AIFSTGENATINVSN
+353 AIFSTGENAIINVSN

-390 ANKVTINTS
+390 ANKVTITTS

-431 VYSTGTISVSNSK
+431 VYSTGSISVSDSK

-463 NNTKLTSYGVGRV
+463 NNTKLTSYGVSRV
-476 DDGIDNCGVMIYQSM
+476 DDGMDNCGVMIYQSM
-491 SGDAGEGT
+491 SGDASEGT

-513 KSKVYETSPM
+513 KSKVYKTSPM

-557 GSQGSNGGNLTF
+557 GSQGSNGGTLTF

-588 SFVLKS
+588 SFILKS

>member
-33 TSSMMQQAGGTP
+33 TSSMMQQTGGTP

-88 SQNQNSSEQSSENS
+88 SNQNS

-112 APSGMPGQDS
+112 APNDMPGQDS
-122 NGNQQGAP
+122 NGNQQG
-130 GQSDQNSSSNQQG
+130 
-143 MPGQSDQN
+143 
-151 SNSSQPSM
+151 M
-159 PGQNEQNSNQQG
+159 PGQNEQNSNQPS
-171 QMNQAATSSSQSLSA
+171 QMNQNTSSNQSLSA

-208 SKFGAK
+208 SKFGSK

-224 PTAIYAVVNVVG
+224 PTAICAVVNVVG
-236 TILLVGALVLSSN
+236 TILLVCALVLSSN

-256 SSTNN
+256 TPTNN

-275 SQELSNKTLS
+275 NQELSNKTLS
-285 ATSSDESAIV
+285 TTSSDESAIV
-295 VNDGGSLNATGLTIS
+295 VNNGGSLNATGLTIS
-310 KSGDSSNTEN
+310 KSGESSNTEN

-343 TIETSATGAN
+343 TIETNATGAN
-353 AIFSTGENATINVSN
+353 AVFSTGENAIINVSN

-390 ANKVTINTS
+390 ANKVTITTS

-491 SGDAGEGT
+491 SGDASEGT
-499 GTFSAT
+499 GTFNAT

-513 KSKVYETSPM
+513 KSTVYETSPM

-576 NGNISVDNISTA
+576 NGNISVDNISTS

-603 ENNAKE
+603 ENNAKK

-639 LIEDNGYTI
+639 LIEDNGHTI

-656 WLNGQTIT
+656 WLNEQTIT
-664 LSNGGTLTPI
+664 LSNGGTLTPM

>member
-19 GSISGTLYYAKNHN
+19 GSISGTLYYAKKHN

-45 PSMPSQGDNSSQDNN
+45 PSMPNQGENS
-60 QSNSQQNNESNQQGS
+60 QNNESNQQDS
-75 SENSNQS
+75 SQNNQS
-82 TNDQSN
+82 SNDQSN
-88 SQNQNSSEQSSENS
+88 SQNQDSNDQTNENS
-102 NSQAP
+102 
-107 TQNGQ
+107 TGQ
-112 APSGMPGQDS
+112 AP
-122 NGNQQGAP
+122 NNQQGAP
-130 GQSDQNSSSNQQG
+130 GQSNSQPTMPEQNQQ
-143 MPGQSDQN
+143 N
-151 SNSSQPSM
+151 NNQP
-159 PGQNEQNSNQQG
+159 G
-171 QMNQAATSSSQSLSA
+171 QMNQEMTLSSQSLTT
-186 LQIVIISVSVLVFM
+186 LQIVIISISVLVFM
-200 LAVTYLIM
+200 LAITYLIM
-208 SKFGAK
+208 SKFGSK
-214 TLAETFYGAK
+214 ILVETFYGAK
-224 PTAIYAVVNVVG
+224 PTAIYAIINVVG
-236 TILLVGALVLSSN
+236 TILLVCALVLSSN
-249 ALLFNNT
+249 ALLFNNA
-256 SSTNN
+256 SATNN

-275 SQELSNKTLS
+275 SQDLSNKTLS
-285 ATSSDESAIV
+285 ATSSDESVIV
-295 VNDGGSLNATGLTIS
+295 VNDGGSLNASSLTIS

-328 AVLVQKGSEATIKDT
+328 AVLVQKESEATIKNT
-343 TIETSATGAN
+343 TIKTSATGAN
-353 AIFSTGENATINVSN
+353 AIFSTGENATLNVNN

-390 ANKVTINTS
+390 ANKVTITTS

-416 VKNSTLNTNGKGSPC
+416 VKNSILNTNGKGSPC
-431 VYSTGTISVSNSK
+431 VYSTGTISVSDSK
-444 GTATDSSCAVI
+444 GTATNSSCAVI

-491 SGDAGEGT
+491 SGDASEGT

-557 GSQGSNGGNLTF
+557 GSQGSNGGNLTL

-576 NGNISVDNISTA
+576 NGNISVANISTA
-588 SFVLKS
+588 SFILKS

-627 VTTLTLENNDLS
+627 VTTLTLEDNDLS

>member
-19 GSISGTLYYAKNHN
+19 SSISGTLYYAKNHN
-33 TSSMMQQAGGTP
+33 TFSMMQQTGGTP
-45 PSMPSQGDNSSQDNN
+45 PAMPSQGDNSSQDSN
-60 QSNSQQNNESNQQGS
+60 QNNSQQNNESNQQDS

-88 SQNQNSSEQSSENS
+88 S
-102 NSQAP
+102 NSQAT

-112 APSGMPGQDS
+112 APSGML
-122 NGNQQGAP
+122 
-130 GQSDQNSSSNQQG
+130 
-143 MPGQSDQN
+143 GQSDQN
-151 SNSSQPSM
+151 SNGTQQGM
-159 PGQNEQNSNQQG
+159 PGQNEQNSNQPS
-171 QMNQAATSSSQSLSA
+171 QMNQNTSSNLSLSA

-200 LAVTYLIM
+200 FAVTYLIM
-208 SKFGAK
+208 SKFGSK

-236 TILLVGALVLSSN
+236 TILLVCALVLSSN
-249 ALLFNNT
+249 ALLFNNA
-256 SSTNN
+256 SSSNN

-285 ATSSDESAIV
+285 TTSSDESAIV

-343 TIETSATGAN
+343 TIETNATGAN
-353 AIFSTGENATINVSN
+353 AIFSTGENAIINVSN
-368 TKITTTGDSSRGLDA
+368 TKITTTEDSSRGLDA

-390 ANKVTINTS
+390 ANKVTITTS

-416 VKNSTLNTNGKGSPC
+416 VKNSILNTNGKGSPC
-431 VYSTGTISVSNSK
+431 VYSTGTISVSDSK
-444 GTATDSSCAVI
+444 GMATNSSCAVI

-463 NNTKLTSYGVGRV
+463 NNTKLTSYGIGRV

-491 SGDAGEGT
+491 SGDASEGT

-513 KSKVYETSPM
+513 KSKIYETSPM

-557 GSQGSNGGNLTF
+557 GSQGSNGGNLIL
-569 NATNQTL
+569 NATNQIL

-588 SFVLKS
+588 SFILKG

-639 LIEDNGYTI
+639 LIEDHGYTI

-674 K
+674 Q